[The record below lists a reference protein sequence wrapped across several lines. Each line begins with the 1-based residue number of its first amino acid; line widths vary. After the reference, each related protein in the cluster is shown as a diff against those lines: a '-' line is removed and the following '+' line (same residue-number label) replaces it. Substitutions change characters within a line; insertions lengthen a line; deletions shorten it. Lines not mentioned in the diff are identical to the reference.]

1 MHFTKMQGAGNDF
14 VVVDGRGID
23 RDWSAMAMRV
33 TDRHLGIG
41 SDSLIVLLTS
51 ERADFGMRTWDTDGS
66 EAETCGNGIRCLA
79 RYVLEKGLASPDRD
93 EITIETLAA
102 LNRITFERRDGRVSG
117 FVVNMSKP
125 RFAEAEIPF
134 ARLNGQDNVACR
146 GPMTVYTAEVA
157 GRPISLNLV
166 SMGNPH
172 AVLFLQYPVLEFPME
187 VLGPLVE
194 RLPVFPER
202 VNFEVARVL
211 DDDRIE
217 ARVWERGVGET
228 QACGSGACAIT
239 IASKTLGYTGD
250 RVTVHLPGGI
260 LRASYNGTG
269 EVVLAGPAE
278 IVYEGEWPE

>member
-1 MHFTKMQGAGNDF
+1 MHFTKLQGAGNDF

-41 SDSLIVLLTS
+41 SDSLIVLLSS
-51 ERADFGMRTWDTDGS
+51 EKAQFGMRTWDADGS

-79 RYVLEKGLASPDRD
+79 RYVLEKGLAAQEGSQL
-93 EITIETLAA
+93 TIETVAA
-102 LNRITFERRDGRVSG
+102 LNHIQFEREDGRISG
-117 FVVNMSKP
+117 FVVNMSRP
-125 RFAEAEIPF
+125 RFSEAEIPF
-134 ARLNGQDNVACR
+134 SRVDGSDIVNME
-146 GPMTVYTAEVA
+146 GPMTVYTADVA
-157 GRPISLNLV
+157 GRTIDLNLI

-172 AVLFLQYPVLEFPME
+172 AVLYLPYPVEDFHME
-187 VLGPLVE
+187 VFGPLVE

-211 DDDRIE
+211 DHENIE

-239 IASKTLGYTGD
+239 VSARTLGHIRD
-250 RVTVHLPGGI
+250 EVTVRMRGGR
-260 LRASYNGTG
+260 LRGRYNGTG
-269 EVVLAGPAE
+269 DVVLAGPAE

>member
-1 MHFTKMQGAGNDF
+1 MHFTKMQGVGNDF
-14 VVVDGRGID
+14 VVVDGRGSD

-51 ERADFGMRTWDTDGS
+51 ERADFGMRAWDTDGS

-79 RYVLEKGLASPDRD
+79 RYVLEKKLASPDRD
-93 EITIETLAA
+93 EITIETVAA
-102 LNRITFERRDGRVSG
+102 VNRVTFERQDGRVSG

-125 RFAEAEIPF
+125 RFSEAEIPF
-134 ARLNGQDNVACR
+134 TRMNGDDEVACR
-146 GPMTVYTAEVA
+146 GPMTVYMADVA
-157 GRPISLNLV
+157 GRPLELNLV

-172 AVLFLQYPVLEFPME
+172 AILFLDYPVADFPMS
-187 VLGPLVE
+187 VFGPLVE

-211 DDDRIE
+211 DDNRIE

-250 RVTVHLPGGI
+250 RVIVQLPGGL

-269 EVVLAGPAE
+269 DVVLAGPAE

>member
-41 SDSLIVLLTS
+41 SDSLIVLLPS
-51 ERADFGMRTWDTDGS
+51 ERAEFGMRTWDTDGS

-79 RYVLEKGLASPDRD
+79 RYVLEKGLADPDRD
-93 EITIETLAA
+93 KMTIETVAA
-102 LNRITFERRDGRVSG
+102 INHVTFERQNGRISG

-125 RFAEAEIPF
+125 RFTEAEIPF
-134 ARLNGQDNVACR
+134 IRMNGDDDIACH
-146 GPMTVYTAEVA
+146 GPMITYTAEVA
-157 GRPISLNLV
+157 GRPLDLNLV

-172 AVLFLQYPVLEFPME
+172 AVLFLEYPVADFPMSI
-187 VLGPLVE
+187 LGPLVE

-211 DDDRIE
+211 DDNRIE

-228 QACGSGACAIT
+228 QACGSGSCAIT

-250 RVTVHLPGGI
+250 QVTIHLPGGV
-260 LRASYNGTG
+260 LRGRYNGTG
-269 EVVLAGPAE
+269 DVVLSGPAE
-278 IVYEGEWPE
+278 VVYEGEWPD

>member
-1 MHFTKMQGAGNDF
+1 MHFTKMQGVGNDF
-14 VVVDGRGID
+14 VVVDGRGSD

-41 SDSLIVLLTS
+41 SDSLIVLLPS
-51 ERADFGMRTWDTDGS
+51 ERADFGMRAWDTDGS

-79 RYVLEKGLASPDRD
+79 RYVLEKKLASPDRD
-93 EITIETLAA
+93 EITIETVAA
-102 LNRITFERRDGRVSG
+102 VNRVTFERQDGRVSG

-125 RFAEAEIPF
+125 RFSEAEIPF
-134 ARLNGQDNVACR
+134 TRMNGDDEVACR
-146 GPMTVYTAEVA
+146 GPMTVYMADVA
-157 GRPISLNLV
+157 GRPLELNLV

-172 AVLFLQYPVLEFPME
+172 AILFLDYPVADFPMS
-187 VLGPLVE
+187 VFGPLVE

-211 DDDRIE
+211 DDNRIE

-250 RVTVHLPGGI
+250 RVIVQLPGGL

-269 EVVLAGPAE
+269 DVVLAGPAE

>member
-41 SDSLIVLLTS
+41 SDSLIVLLPS
-51 ERADFGMRTWDTDGS
+51 EKADFGMRTWDTDGS

-79 RYVLEKGLASPDRD
+79 RYVLEKGFADRGRSD
-93 EITIETLAA
+93 MTIETVAA
-102 LNRITFERRDGRVSG
+102 INQLTFERDENGRISG
-117 FVVNMSKP
+117 FVVNMSRP
-125 RFAEAEIPF
+125 RFTEAEIPF
-134 ARLNGQDNVACR
+134 SRMDGEEVATH
-146 GPMTVYTAEVA
+146 GPMLTYTAEVA
-157 GRPISLNLV
+157 GRSKELNLV

-172 AVLFLQYPVLEFPME
+172 AVLFLDSPVADFPME
-187 VLGPLVE
+187 VFGPLVE

-228 QACGSGACAIT
+228 QACGSGASAIT
-239 IASKTLGYTGD
+239 ISAKMLGYTGD
-250 RVTVHLPGGI
+250 RVSIHFPGGV
-260 LRASYNGTG
+260 LRAWYDGTG
-269 EVVLAGPAE
+269 DVVLAGPAE

>member
-1 MHFTKMQGAGNDF
+1 MHFAKMQGAGNDF

-41 SDSLIVLLTS
+41 SDSLIVLLPS
-51 ERADFGMRTWDTDGS
+51 ERAQFGMRTWDTDGS

-79 RYVLEKGLASPDRD
+79 RYIIEKGLAPPDCD
-93 EITIETLAA
+93 GLTIETLAA
-102 LNRITFERRDGRVSG
+102 VNHIAFERENGRISG
-117 FVVNMSKP
+117 FIVNMSKP

-134 ARLNGQDNVACR
+134 TRVDESDLVTYQ
-146 GPMTVYTAEVA
+146 GPMSVYTAEVA
-157 GRPISLNLV
+157 GRPIELNLV

-172 AVLFLQYPVLEFPME
+172 AVFFLQYPVADFPMD

-211 DDDRIE
+211 DNDTIE

-239 IASKTLGYTGD
+239 IASKTKGYSGD
-250 RVTVHLPGGI
+250 QVTIHMPGGQ
-260 LRASYNGTG
+260 LRGRYNGTG
-269 EVVLAGPAE
+269 DVVLAGPAE
-278 IVYEGEWPE
+278 IVYEGEWPK

>member
-1 MHFTKMQGAGNDF
+1 MHFTKMQGVGNDF
-14 VVVDGRGID
+14 VVVDGRGSD

-51 ERADFGMRTWDTDGS
+51 ERADFGMRAWDTDGS

-79 RYVLEKGLASPDRD
+79 RYVLEKRLASPDRD
-93 EITIETLAA
+93 EITIETVAA
-102 LNRITFERRDGRVSG
+102 VNRVTFERQDGRVSG

-125 RFAEAEIPF
+125 RFSEAEIPF
-134 ARLNGQDNVACR
+134 TRMNGDDEVACR
-146 GPMTVYTAEVA
+146 GPMTVYMADVA
-157 GRPISLNLV
+157 GRPLELNLV

-172 AVLFLQYPVLEFPME
+172 AILFLDYPVADFPMS
-187 VLGPLVE
+187 VFGPLVE

-211 DDDRIE
+211 DDNRIE

-250 RVTVHLPGGI
+250 RVIVQLPGGL

-269 EVVLAGPAE
+269 DVVLAGPAE